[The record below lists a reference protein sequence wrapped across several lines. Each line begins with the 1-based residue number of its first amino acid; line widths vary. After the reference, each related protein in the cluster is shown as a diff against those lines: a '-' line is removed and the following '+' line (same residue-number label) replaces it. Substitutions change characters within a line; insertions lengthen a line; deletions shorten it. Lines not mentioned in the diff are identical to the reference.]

1 MVNLK
6 IYLPH
11 PQMLHLIF
19 NEDTLVFIS
28 RNLTL
33 YWYKE
38 QKQMWKWRGIGKKF
52 QQQDILMIKDSLS
65 ECVCI

>member
-1 MVNLK
+1 MVNFK

-11 PQMLHLIF
+11 PKMLHLIF
-19 NEDTLVFIS
+19 NEDSLVFIS

-38 QKQMWKWRGIGKKF
+38 QKQMCKQRGIR
-52 QQQDILMIKDSLS
+52 
-65 ECVCI
+65 